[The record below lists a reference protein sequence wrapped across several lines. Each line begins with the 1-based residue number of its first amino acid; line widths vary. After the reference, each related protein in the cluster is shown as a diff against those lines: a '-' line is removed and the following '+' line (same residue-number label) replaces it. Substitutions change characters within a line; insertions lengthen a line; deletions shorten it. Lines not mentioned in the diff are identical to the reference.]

1 MKNVS
6 QIPFSFVDLVWIQSS
21 KDQGVQHPIDM
32 KQSMGKYHGEPSIFC
47 LYFHFFFLFLF
58 YCNRETTIKIEKC
71 LRLSRASFTQIFC
84 LQSIQIVTY
93 CRVQHTNLYVQQ
105 TRYAECT
112 CIMLR
117 VHTCIYIY
125 IYFEKKEKKKIRT
138 KSGET
143 RTERSVEKKGE
154 REREKMYPSKQL
166 DPGSCPFLVSTI
178 RSFVVPLID
187 TYSSSQFLRTVFS
200 ATSDLILITLLVTLL
215 LLSLYIYFFIY

>member
-1 MKNVS
+1 MFKTVAC
-6 QIPFSFVDLVWIQSS
+6 LV
-21 KDQGVQHPIDM
+21 HANLLFAIDIDCNLLPRIAY
-32 KQSMGKYHGEPSIFC
+32 KSLSIA
-47 LYFHFFFLFLF
+47 
-58 YCNRETTIKIEKC
+58 NTI
-71 LRLSRASFTQIFC
+71 RRVYMHY
-84 LQSIQIVTY
+84 VT
-93 CRVQHTNLYVQQ
+93 CTYV
-105 TRYAECT
+105 
-112 CIMLR
+112 
-117 VHTCIYIY
+117 HIYIY

-143 RTERSVEKKGE
+143 RTERGVEKKGE

-200 ATSDLILITLLVTLL
+200 ATSDLILITLFVTLL

>member
-1 MKNVS
+1 
-6 QIPFSFVDLVWIQSS
+6 
-21 KDQGVQHPIDM
+21 
-32 KQSMGKYHGEPSIFC
+32 MGKYHGEPSIFC
-47 LYFHFFFLFLF
+47 LYFHIFFLFLF
-58 YCNRETTIKIEKC
+58 YCNRETTIKREKC

-105 TRYAECT
+105 TRCAECT
-112 CIMLR
+112 YIMLC
-117 VHTCIYIY
+117 VHTCIFI
-125 IYFEKKEKKKIRT
+125 FREKRKKKKKIRT

-143 RTERSVEKKGE
+143 LTERGVEKKGE

-200 ATSDLILITLLVTLL
+200 ATSDLVLITLFVSLL
-215 LLSLYIYFFIY
+215 LLSLYIFFIY

>member
-93 CRVQHTNLYVQQ
+93 CRVQHTNLYLQQ

-125 IYFEKKEKKKIRT
+125 IFRKKRKKKDTYQEWRDSYR
-138 KSGET
+138 K
-143 RTERSVEKKGE
+143 RCREKGRE
-154 REREKMYPSKQL
+154 RERE
-166 DPGSCPFLVSTI
+166 DVSIQT
-178 RSFVVPLID
+178 
-187 TYSSSQFLRTVFS
+187 T
-200 ATSDLILITLLVTLL
+200 
-215 LLSLYIYFFIY
+215 